1 MGTNEKLGQDANQAD
16 ENCLGRRH
24 WFNACCYCLY
34 FTGNVQLTFARS
46 VDPLIRFRTMVRRE
60 ITDEKFRNIISNIIK
75 AITIQSQQRVIN
87 ELDIQIKTIQLEN
100 LRNKSSK
107 GS

>member
-1 MGTNEKLGQDANQAD
+1 MAFWTHL
-16 ENCLGRRH
+16 
-24 WFNACCYCLY
+24 
-34 FTGNVQLTFARS
+34 
-46 VDPLIRFRTMVRRE
+46 
-60 ITDEKFRNIISNIIK
+60 K
-75 AITIQSQQRVIN
+75 AITIQSQQRIIN